1 MTEVGTAIQSLQME
15 TLCMLFVFA
24 NPGRLMYLPGVPFDA
39 FASAPFL
46 FSFDFFN
53 SNACFYVTNWQY
65 PTIQQ
70 RQGEQ
75 SSVGATEMLL
85 DVECKT

>member
-1 MTEVGTAIQSLQME
+1 
-15 TLCMLFVFA
+15 MLFVFA
-24 NPGRLMYLPGVPFDA
+24 NPGKLMSLPGVPFDA
-39 FASAPFL
+39 FASALFL

-53 SNACFYVTNWQY
+53 NDACFHATNWQY
-65 PTIQQ
+65 STVQQ

-85 DVECKT
+85 DVERETDSLTGA